1 MSNEVKNHH
10 AGTERRRSPFARAM
24 DLAKTHE
31 RRLSSGMFVFGF
43 FADALTLPR
52 VDVGITYVIMGAY
65 LTIAMIGIAGIVAV
79 DAGRITNERL
89 RRGFIFIPP
98 IVQLVF
104 GALFS
109 ALFVYYSR
117 SGSIVGSWPFLALVV
132 LAILG
137 NELLHDRFKRL
148 EFRLASLFFVL
159 YMTMTFAVPIALRE
173 LGVVPFLLAGVL
185 SLLVFACFSMLLYAL
200 APLLVA
206 KLRRPVG
213 LSVLAITVLLN
224 TLYMTHVIP
233 PIPLVLRDAE
243 AYLTL
248 VRQDVG
254 GYLAT
259 TERQRFAAR
268 LGVASPRYHVE
279 QGGAVTFFTSVF
291 APTKLSIGIVHEWQ
305 YKDPESGDWQTESTI
320 MFPISGGRDGG
331 YRGYT
336 TKEHIREGVW
346 RVNVRT
352 ERGEILGREVFEVV
366 VDGSTVVPVTV
377 TL

>member
-224 TLYMTHVIP
+224 TLYVTHVIP

-279 QGGAVTFFTSVF
+279 PGGAVTFFTSVF

-366 VDGSTVVPVTV
+366 VDGGAAVPVTV